1 VAGDGSKKTV
11 YISSTFEDLEECRS
25 MVNDALRR
33 MGYEVL
39 CMEDYL
45 AKDQRTVDRC
55 LADISTC
62 DFFVGIYAKRYG
74 WIPPGE
80 TRSITELEYRAARR
94 HNRTCLLFLLDKGAN
109 WPLKYV
115 DSETGDGDGGTLVR
129 QLRSELEPL
138 SPSLF
143 VDREDLVRKV
153 MQSVHLAE
161 AAMPVSTIALPNELK
176 DQEPLLLI
184 SSSKEE
190 IEQKVRVVNEAEN
203 AVSIVVDLDTTW
215 WNTRLHLLAAL
226 ATDCTA
232 IRQFIFLRGGQFVG
246 IASPSAVRG
255 KLCARFVDVEIA
267 YLRASASL
275 PTGYEHAGPIE
286 HIVRSFREEMAKV
299 PGGEEHIVTV
309 ITAPV
314 LRDIL
319 GSELRSES
327 LEVDGP
333 ALTPALIQAIITRE
347 SPFVPLTKGKK
358 LVQLVD
364 RLALASSIA
373 RAFVA
378 NTLDK

>member
-1 VAGDGSKKTV
+1 
-11 YISSTFEDLEECRS
+11 

-33 MGYEVL
+33 MGYEVW

-45 AKDQRTVDRC
+45 ATDQRTVDRC
-55 LADISTC
+55 LDHASKC

-80 TRSITELEYRAARR
+80 TRSITELEYRAARL
-94 HNRTCLLFLLDKGAN
+94 HGRTCLLFLLDKGAN

-115 DSETGDGDGGTLVR
+115 DSETGDGDTGRLVR
-129 QLRSELEPL
+129 QLRAELEPL

-143 VDREDLVRKV
+143 HDKEDLVRKV

-161 AAMPVSTIALPNELK
+161 AAMPVSTIALPNEIQ
-176 DQEPLLLI
+176 DEEPLLLM

-203 AVSIVVDLDTTW
+203 AASIVIDLKSTW

-226 ATDCTA
+226 ATDCTR
-232 IRQFIFLRGGQFVG
+232 IRQFIFTKDGQFVG
-246 IASPSAVRG
+246 IAPPEAVRS

-267 YLRASASL
+267 YLRASAT
-275 PTGYEHAGPIE
+275 PADGGARAGRIE
-286 HIVRSFREEMAKV
+286 QIVRSFRQEMSKM
-299 PGGEEHIVTV
+299 PGGEEQIVTV
-309 ITAPV
+309 LTAPL
-314 LRDIL
+314 LREIL
-319 GSELRSES
+319 GSELKTES

-333 ALTPALIQAIITRE
+333 ALTPALIQAIITRDL
-347 SPFVPLTKGKK
+347 PFVALTKGKK

-373 RAFVA
+373 RAAVA
-378 NTLDK
+378 TTLNR